1 MKRIN
6 LIIVNIPKNLN
17 ALKIVLKYVGD
28 DSWDNFNMK
37 EWVSTEAVEYIYYDT
52 TRKDYSYTNYEQDY
66 NSDYFKRKNLIKLD
80 YKEIL

>member
-6 LIIVNIPKNLN
+6 LIIVNISKNLN
-17 ALKIVLKYVGD
+17 ALKTVLKYVGD
-28 DSWDNFNMK
+28 SWDNFNK
-37 EWVSTEAVEYIYYDT
+37 NECISTAAVKYIYYDT

-66 NSDYFKRKNLIKLD
+66 NSDFFKRKNLIQLD

>member
-17 ALKIVLKYVGD
+17 ALKTVLKYVGD
-28 DSWDNFNMK
+28 SWDKFDMK
-37 EWVSTEAVEYIYYDT
+37 EWVLTEAAEYIYYDT
-52 TRKDYSYTNYEQDY
+52 TRKDYNYTNYEQDY
-66 NSDYFKRKNLIKLD
+66 NSDFFKRKNLIQLD